1 MSDTLKNATRDELKS
16 LVLQQLI
23 SVAPDIEA
31 EDIEPKTNF
40 RDQFDFDSMDHLH
53 FVVALHKQTGI
64 DIPEIDYPK
73 LLNLDACIDYLQA
86 RFS

>member
-1 MSDTLKNATRDELKS
+1 MTRDEIKA
-16 LVLQQLI
+16 LVLQKLTE
-23 SVAPDIEA
+23 VAPDLA
-31 EDIEPKTNF
+31 DEDIDPKLNF

-64 DIPEIDYPK
+64 EIPEIDYPK

-86 RFS
+86 RLG